1 MKSVFKEE
9 YIYDEKAIRGVT
21 FGTVAE
27 YNFLLEELER
37 IDRDGYTHRAG
48 KIVKDRELK
57 KLLYDLKVKKELL
70 EDLLKDLE
78 KYRI

>member
-1 MKSVFKEE
+1 MKKVFKEE
-9 YIYDEKAIRGVT
+9 YIYDEDVIRSIT

-27 YNFLLEELER
+27 YNCLLEELEQ
-37 IDRDGYTHRAG
+37 IDRNGYTHRAG

-70 EDLLKDLE
+70 EELLKDLE